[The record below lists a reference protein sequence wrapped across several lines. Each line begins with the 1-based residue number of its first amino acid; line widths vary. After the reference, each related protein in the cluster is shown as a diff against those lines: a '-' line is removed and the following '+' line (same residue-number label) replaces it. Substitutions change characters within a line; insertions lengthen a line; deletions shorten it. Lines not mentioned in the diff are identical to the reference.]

1 MHATPLDASDL
12 GATLDQLEADTESF
26 MALDP
31 FDREFNNKFLS
42 LKRRRA
48 EVEAYLVAEVARYD
62 ARLNELAELEV

>member
-1 MHATPLDASDL
+1 
-12 GATLDQLEADTESF
+12 

-31 FDREFNNKFLS
+31 FDREFSNKFLS

-62 ARLNELAELEV
+62 ARLEELIGLEG